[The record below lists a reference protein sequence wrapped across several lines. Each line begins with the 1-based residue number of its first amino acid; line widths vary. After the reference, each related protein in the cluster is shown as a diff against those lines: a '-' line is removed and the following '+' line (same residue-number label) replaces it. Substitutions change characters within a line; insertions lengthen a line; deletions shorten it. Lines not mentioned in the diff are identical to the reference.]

1 MRGKIQISVHQA
13 MIYQVSIVLGTALLF
28 VPSITTKFARQD
40 AWISVILALLGGWS
54 TSGPSPAWPSASP
67 IKP

>member
-40 AWISVILALLGGWS
+40 AWISVILALLGGDGQPLGRHQL
-54 TSGPSPAWPSASP
+54 GPALPP
-67 IKP
+67 